1 MDCNAHCFRI
11 PLKGVILWAPV
22 NLHFET
28 VTIIYV
34 NISDCKICL
43 PIAIDKVSIAV
54 VDAPPEEEVKVTELI
69 ARLKSLFDNS
79 MWVSHSPSH
88 PFKTSLLSRIR
99 VSILIS
105 WHVDPVHGS
114 VALASHVAHVHVVGP
129 HLFGKL

>member
-1 MDCNAHCFRI
+1 MWTATLIVSEFPSKVSYSGHLRVC
-11 PLKGVILWAPV
+11 V

-54 VDAPPEEEVKVTELI
+54 VDAPPKVEVKVTEVI
-69 ARLKSLFDNS
+69 VMFNISI
-79 MWVSHSPSH
+79 WVSHSPCH
-88 PFKTSLLSRIR
+88 PFKTSLLSRVR
-99 VSILIS
+99 VAILIS
-105 WHVDPVHGS
+105 WHVDPVHGG

-129 HLFGKL
+129 HLFGKP